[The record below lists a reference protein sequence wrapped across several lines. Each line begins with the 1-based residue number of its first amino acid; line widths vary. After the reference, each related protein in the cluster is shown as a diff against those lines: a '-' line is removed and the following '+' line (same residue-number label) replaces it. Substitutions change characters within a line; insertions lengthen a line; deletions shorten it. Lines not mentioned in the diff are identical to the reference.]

1 MSERRLSNA
10 GAWALL
16 GVLTLLLAVNLP
28 ELGSNPWPF
37 RPAAADPQ
45 GPLAPL
51 VRAAGEEWDVGIA
64 RSATLLAMLLV
75 AGAGVVLWRRPT
87 VSTRAAAAL
96 VLVVGLMLL
105 LPSTL
110 LQMGL
115 RQSTAPWFFTN
126 DSVYQVEVAGDLLQN
141 GDNPYGHDYRS
152 SGLERF
158 YT

>member
-37 RPAAADPQ
+37 RPGPVDPQ

-75 AGAGVVLWRRPT
+75 GLAGALIVRRRDVP
-87 VSTRAAAAL
+87 RAAAVTL
-96 VLVVGLMLL
+96 VLVVGLM
-105 LPSTL
+105 
-110 LQMGL
+110 
-115 RQSTAPWFFTN
+115 
-126 DSVYQVEVAGDLLQN
+126 
-141 GDNPYGHDYRS
+141 
-152 SGLERF
+152 
-158 YT
+158 